1 MDHSRRSFLKNGA
14 VLGAGAALGGGLLI
28 PAVGQAANIKFAET
42 SCGLPR
48 AAGGRILVAYASR
61 CGSTGG
67 VAEAIGRELC
77 KGGAR
82 VDVRLLSHV
91 KDIRA
96 YRAVIVGSA
105 VRRGAWLPEAIEF
118 VEKHKGTLQKI
129 PTAYFLTCLALSQ
142 PQHET
147 RRLARKYMN
156 SVLRA
161 VPEVKPRDLGM
172 FSGTLDYGK
181 LSLMMR
187 MIMRSKMRKK
197 GIKAGDYRNWKLI
210 RTWARGLKGR
220 LAVKASAG

>member
-1 MDHSRRSFLKNGA
+1 MDHSRRFFMKHAA
-14 VLGAGAALGGGLLI
+14 VLGAGAALGGGLLL
-28 PAVGQAANIKFAET
+28 PAAGRAADIKFPEN
-42 SCGLPR
+42 SCGR

-82 VDVRLLSHV
+82 VDVRLLNHV
-91 KDIRA
+91 KDVGA
-96 YRAVIVGSA
+96 YRAVVVGSA

-118 VEKHKGTLQKI
+118 VAKHKKDLDKR
-129 PTAYFLTCLALSQ
+129 PVAYFLTCLALSR
-142 PQHET
+142 PS
-147 RRLARKYMN
+147 ARTWRQATKYMD
-156 SVLRA
+156 SVFRE

-172 FSGTLDYGK
+172 FAGALDYGK
-181 LSLMMR
+181 LSLLMR

-210 RTWARGLKGR
+210 RAWARGLRGR
-220 LAVKASAG
+220 LALKTSAG